1 MAQVVKLKRSSVA
14 GNTPGTGDMVAGE
27 LAMNTA
33 DGKLFLRD
41 DSTVRPIVTTDAEI
55 TGSLNL
61 VGNITASGNISGSL
75 TGSFKHLKATT
86 IEGNSPLII
95 KGVSDLTFA
104 DPGDGV
110 TFSNTN
116 LFGNPIFHGDI
127 NIYSG
132 SAMLDEIDQVI
143 FRSTNTQIP
152 ADGHLQLG
160 DTATPTELNGDGIT
174 LKDDTII
181 SGSTTITGSLTVRD
195 ADTTL
200 RGTLNVKG
208 EGSDTSTLKI
218 GGNVNSGGSVR
229 LDFKHHTT
237 ENNAGASIRSS
248 GGSYGTGNLQFYA
261 KGTNTSDGADLTSD
275 NLIAK
280 MSYTNGLE
288 VYKNF
293 SVLGGDLQFGHVG
306 GNTSAEKRL
315 GVRTDEPNSTQSS
328 LHIEAGQATYS
339 NRSGGNLRLKA
350 GGGSGTGNSGV
361 VSFFTCTGS
370 LGSGEENTVLERA
383 RFTPNG
389 EFGIGTTSP
398 TEKLTVEGN
407 ISASGE
413 IIGSI
418 NGGTF

>member
-1 MAQVVKLKRSSVA
+1 MPNNTLILGSLASSGSLYTQDSLLFGKFSDATNFEVDSFIN
-14 GNTPGTGDMVAGE
+14 NTSGSLSFDFTNDRFSFNKPVSASNFYGDGSNLTGVSSDP
-27 LAMNTA
+27 
-33 DGKLFLRD
+33 F
-41 DSTVRPIVTTDAEI
+41 PF
-55 TGSLNL
+55 TGS
-61 VGNITASGNISGSL
+61 AEISGSL
-75 TGSFKHLKATT
+75 
-86 IEGNSPLII
+86 II
-95 KGVSDLTFA
+95 
-104 DPGDGV
+104 
-110 TFSNTN
+110 
-116 LFGNPIFHGDI
+116 
-127 NIYSG
+127 
-132 SAMLDEIDQVI
+132 
-143 FRSTNTQIP
+143 
-152 ADGHLQLG
+152 
-160 DTATPTELNGDGIT
+160 
-174 LKDDTII
+174 
-181 SGSTTITGSLTVRD
+181 RD

-208 EGSDTSTLKI
+208 EGSDTSILKI

-306 GNTSAEKRL
+306 NNTSAEKRL

-370 LGSGEENTVLERA
+370 LASGEENTVLERA

-389 EFGIGTTSP
+389 DFGIGTTSP
-398 TEKLTVEGN
+398 SEKLTVEGN
-407 ISASGE
+407 ISSSRE
-413 IIGSI
+413 IIGII
-418 NGGTF
+418 NGGSF